1 LRKLQVQ
8 AIGRYLFLVQNLERI
23 DAGGASIAA
32 WLHQFIV
39 HRFTF
44 VLFRLYATAVV
55 SRRSRIKDRNR
66 FDGVCVGG
74 CCHVIWPCLGL
85 VTSQHVASTSNF
97 GVAAYRDAHSLSAAA
112 IPDLV
117 HE

>member
-55 SRRSRIKDRNR
+55 SRIGTVLMVS
-66 FDGVCVGG
+66 V
-74 CCHVIWPCLGL
+74 L
-85 VTSQHVASTSNF
+85 V
-97 GVAAYRDAHSLSAAA
+97 DA
-112 IPDLV
+112 V
-117 HE
+117 T